1 MDIMQPAM
9 QFEAGACCQN
19 RCLTGI
25 QPQADLTKH
34 TSLLARMQEI
44 ARIMAGDSPSKLM
57 LQSAREALQQAQE
70 AE

>member
-1 MDIMQPAM
+1 MEGERTSTHVTP
-9 QFEAGACCQN
+9 
-19 RCLTGI
+19 L
-25 QPQADLTKH
+25 DLEG
-34 TSLLARMQEI
+34 RVQEI